1 MEAGGFSCVVCGGR
15 PLAGYPGKAL
25 SWNPAGSC
33 GCRELGYR
41 WGAAPTSRF
50 PYLRGERRTGR
61 ARRGAGEM
69 PALTCRQT
77 AKMLS
82 GETELPPPIPGT
94 SKAGISLVR
103 LPPGPN
109 PGHPR

>member
-1 MEAGGFSCVVCGGR
+1 
-15 PLAGYPGKAL
+15 
-25 SWNPAGSC
+25 
-33 GCRELGYR
+33 
-41 WGAAPTSRF
+41 
-50 PYLRGERRTGR
+50 
-61 ARRGAGEM
+61 M